1 MTLSVSMLL
10 RLSAFVPIYAIV
22 SAVCLCLLCL
32 RARICL
38 GDRRPSVAVVVSP
51 RPPRGVHAQDGD
63 ITQAETDMLGGLSK
77 KFTSQLSDRGA
88 KMKWMWMNVA
98 VETEYKA
105 ADVLQPPWRFI
116 SALEWRRIVK
126 THRAGSLVSRRRSVR
141 RCAGNFH
148 AWVAAQKCRLSDLVA
163 QPHFA
168 RSGMFRIASSLF
180 SADRINLCVCVSGRK
195 TLRCP
200 SGQSRARGAPFDD
213 FRTSPTAPCQH
224 SKHRARVACSPDA
237 QELAEEGARRLPG
250 TRATGAH
257 RSCDSM
263 RLAHARE
270 NDA

>member
-1 MTLSVSMLL
+1 MRVSGVMTLSVSMLL

-22 SAVCLCLLCL
+22 SALRSAVCRCLLCL
-32 RARICL
+32 WARVCL
-38 GDRRPSVAVVVSP
+38 GDRRTSVAVVVS
-51 RPPRGVHAQDGD
+51 PRGVHAQDGD
-63 ITQAETDMLGGLSK
+63 ITQAETDMLSGLSK

-105 ADVLQPPWRFI
+105 ADVLQPPVAVHL
-116 SALEWRRIVK
+116 SACVWRRVVK

-180 SADRINLCVCVSGRK
+180 SADRTNLCVCVSGCK
-195 TLRCP
+195 TLRGP
-200 SGQSRARGAPFDD
+200 SGKA
-213 FRTSPTAPCQH
+213 
-224 SKHRARVACSPDA
+224 
-237 QELAEEGARRLPG
+237 ELAERHWTISEQAPWRHASIPSIERESRAPPMHKSWPKKARGDCLE
-250 TRATGAH
+250 
-257 RSCDSM
+257 
-263 RLAHARE
+263 RE
-270 NDA
+270 Q